1 MTFDTPGIYFYQC
14 TPHKSMGMIAL
25 VVVGGD
31 TSNKDAIAKIKVF
44 GKSKKKIKALL
55 EQL

>member
-1 MTFDTPGIYFYQC
+1 
-14 TPHKSMGMIAL
+14 MGMIAL

-31 TSNKDAIAKIKVF
+31 TSNKEAIAKIRAM
-44 GKSKKKIKALL
+44 GKSKKKLPKLL